1 PTTEGVRQATL
12 RKVMEQ
18 ALRFLD
24 SGKIKELL
32 PEELSRGMISLPDAI
47 RLLHNPPPNVALI
60 ELEKG
65 HHPAQKRLIL
75 EELLA
80 HHLSMLAISAG
91 NERLYAEPLATS
103 GQLKSQLLAQ
113 LPFSPTNA
121 QNRVVSEIEADLAK
135 DV

>member
-1 PTTEGVRQATL
+1 
-12 RKVMEQ
+12 M
-18 ALRFLD
+18 
-24 SGKIKELL
+24 S
-32 PEELSRGMISLPDAI
+32 
-47 RLLHNPPPNVALI
+47 

-80 HHLSMLAISAG
+80 HHLSMLAIRAG
-91 NERLYAEPLATS
+91 NERLYAEPLVTS

-121 QNRVVSEIEADLAK
+121 QNRVVGEIEADLAK
-135 DV
+135 DAPMMRLIQGDVGSGKLSLQP